1 MSKKI
6 REYII
11 ESIDWVLEKTENK
24 KSRDLED
31 AIATLE
37 DDMNSENL
45 NKLIMIY
52 KDEMNINDSESF
64 YSTIFWI
71 CLRLLQ

>member
-45 NKLIMIY
+45 NKM
-52 KDEMNINDSESF
+52 
-64 YSTIFWI
+64 
-71 CLRLLQ
+71 R